1 MCKIMEGAKLTW
13 QTLKKVEKKNVKQK
27 LETGF
32 IVYI

>member
-13 QTLKKVEKKNVKQK
+13 QALKKVKKKNVKQK